1 MNAPLSGKTIVVTR
15 AVEQAQ
21 ELIRLL
27 RDAGAYVIHVPTI
40 EIGPPDSWTACDLAI
55 QELDD
60 YSWIIFT
67 STNGVRFFLNR
78 LNDKGE
84 NIATLQKARIAA
96 VGESTRRELNQR
108 NIPVDLVPA
117 IFRSE
122 GLVEAFMDENIQ
134 GLNILIPGAQM
145 GRELLLESL
154 TSMGAKVA
162 AVPVYKNRM
171 PKVENFSESLKMV
184 NGHPIDVLTFT
195 SPSMVQN
202 FISLF
207 GRKKI
212 KDSLTHGCKIAA
224 IGGVTAEAVK
234 KLQLQVD
241 ISPQKSTIKSFVEEI
256 AKFYQ

>member
-1 MNAPLSGKTIVVTR
+1 MNAPLSGKTVVVTR
-15 AVEQAQ
+15 AAEQAE
-21 ELIRLL
+21 ELIRML
-27 RDAGAYVIHVPTI
+27 RDAGAHVIHVPTI
-40 EIGPPDSWTACDLAI
+40 EIGPPDSWTACDQAI
-55 QELDD
+55 QELED
-60 YSWIIFT
+60 YSWIVFT
-67 STNGVRFFLNR
+67 STNGVRFFINR
-78 LNDKGE
+78 LKDSGE
-84 NIATLQKARIAA
+84 NIANLQKARIAA
-96 VGESTRRELNQR
+96 VGESTRRELNRR
-108 NIPVDLVPA
+108 NIRVDLVPA

-122 GLVEAFMDENIQ
+122 GLVEAFMNENIQ
-134 GLNILIPGAQM
+134 GLEILIPRAQT
-145 GRELLLESL
+145 GRELLIESL

-212 KDSLTHGCKIAA
+212 KDSLAHGCKIAA

-256 AKFYQ
+256 AKFYR